1 MIRAETRRPIRH
13 VISSSCDTA
22 RSRAA
27 SIASASALSSA
38 VGSCWRCCDQL
49 CKCLSASRTRS
60 AFSISIGGNSMRE
73 RLLLPLVCVAT
84 DSLCAASSVS
94 WLAGEPTD
102 NGCRALA
109 RCPLSGGCP
118 SGWAAA
124 AHRANTAAVHLG
136 GPRQREAMGLTA
148 SEAELRKKDA

>member
-1 MIRAETRRPIRH
+1 
-13 VISSSCDTA
+13 
-22 RSRAA
+22 
-27 SIASASALSSA
+27 
-38 VGSCWRCCDQL
+38 
-49 CKCLSASRTRS
+49 
-60 AFSISIGGNSMRE
+60 MRE

-84 DSLCAASSVS
+84 DSLVCAASSVS

-136 GPRQREAMGLTA
+136 GPRQRGAMRPHARGL
-148 SEAELRKKDA
+148 AEKRCLFKNARGHKLHSARELKEKAEKSRRRGEGLRGVSTVDEDALYSREERVVLCACSANCEIC